1 MCGAE
6 TVIQT
11 VLERRRSGGYA
22 VIWFRQ
28 GDHRMK
34 RLFCPLVQW
43 GLLLDGALL
52 QPKVTGER
60 TNSIPGVNR
69 GLAALEVNENDTKE
83 RPPLNQVGVSV
94 SLPVFLVR
102 PRSFQRKPR
111 FRINPVQQSALLYNL
126 T

>member
-1 MCGAE
+1 
-6 TVIQT
+6 
-11 VLERRRSGGYA
+11 
-22 VIWFRQ
+22 
-28 GDHRMK
+28 
-34 RLFCPLVQW
+34 VQW

-83 RPPLNQVGVSV
+83 RPPTES
-94 SLPVFLVR
+94 SR
-102 PRSFQRKPR
+102 RKCVTSGIFGSPSQLSKKTALQN
-111 FRINPVQQSALLYNL
+111 NPVQQSALLYNL

>member
-1 MCGAE
+1 M
-6 TVIQT
+6 
-11 VLERRRSGGYA
+11 
-22 VIWFRQ
+22 
-28 GDHRMK
+28 
-34 RLFCPLVQW
+34 QW

-111 FRINPVQQSALLYNL
+111 FRITQSSNPLCSITSHDHAAQA
-126 T
+126 